1 MAIQLRDAKLVP
13 KSIIRTIR
21 WGMRPLIILISTA
34 ALLPGPNPLGEVALH
49 PLPGQGSAPA
59 EEILAPAEAILAPA
73 VAIVGPTETMVA
85 RAGIRVAGNE
95 STAVPG
101 LAHAAIALVIF
112 GNDTVRAEV
121 ANTSA
126 LRSRGLMDREELPNG
141 TGMLFVWENEG
152 MRSFWMRNT
161 LVALDVAFID
171 RDFEIV
177 DIQQMEPETTN
188 THNGANPAMYALEV
202 PQGWFTE
209 NGITVGDR
217 CEVIFSQ

>member
-1 MAIQLRDAKLVP
+1 MAIELRDAKLDP
-13 KSIIRTIR
+13 QSIIRTIR

-49 PLPGQGSAPA
+49 PLPGQGS
-59 EEILAPAEAILAPA
+59 APAEAILAPA